1 MEDKF
6 KTNEDPESF
15 TGKNPENGS
24 SSKNADTDIPEI
36 RGFQSEK
43 NVKETSAVTE
53 QEQNDIQI
61 TDSSSRCLKDT
72 TEENSDL
79 DDGTAGSATDDL
91 SCTKTDDSEN
101 CDDPVTALH
110 RIFEWIE
117 LFALYFSIGVI
128 IIFTFFRHSP
138 VVGSSMF
145 PTLEQGDVLI
155 IGTFMY
161 TPEQGDIIVCQ
172 SELYGLETPL
182 VKRVIAL
189 GGQTVS
195 IDYKN
200 WTVSVDGTVLD
211 EVYINREAADMN
223 GSNYL
228 PDTFTVPEG
237 YVFVM
242 GDNRNNSTDSRSAS
256 VGFIDERMVLGKVYF
271 RILPFR
277 KISAFN

>member
-1 MEDKF
+1 M
-6 KTNEDPESF
+6 
-15 TGKNPENGS
+15 
-24 SSKNADTDIPEI
+24 
-36 RGFQSEK
+36 
-43 NVKETSAVTE
+43 
-53 QEQNDIQI
+53 
-61 TDSSSRCLKDT
+61 
-72 TEENSDL
+72 
-79 DDGTAGSATDDL
+79 
-91 SCTKTDDSEN
+91 
-101 CDDPVTALH
+101 
-110 RIFEWIE
+110 
-117 LFALYFSIGVI
+117 
-128 IIFTFFRHSP
+128 
-138 VVGSSMF
+138 
-145 PTLEQGDVLI
+145 
-155 IGTFMY
+155 
-161 TPEQGDIIVCQ
+161 
-172 SELYGLETPL
+172 SELDGLETPL